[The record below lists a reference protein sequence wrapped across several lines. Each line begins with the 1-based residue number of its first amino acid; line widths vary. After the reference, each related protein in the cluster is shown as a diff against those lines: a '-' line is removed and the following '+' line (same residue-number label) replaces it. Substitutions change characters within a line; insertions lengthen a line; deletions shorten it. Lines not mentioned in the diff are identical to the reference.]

1 MIGNTSSN
9 WWAET
14 LQPFP
19 NTMAAKKF
27 SENYATF
34 EEWQQNACDTA
45 YKRKIE
51 RLHGLHPTATLS
63 QLDRH
68 PRKKQKPLGE
78 VKKSIPAK
86 MKWSALTPKERNLRS
101 KARKVLFEVKS
112 GKFLE
117 AASAEHHIKPET
129 VRRHIDGFVKESG
142 RWRVKRIVKN
152 EMSMRIYSRGREQ
165 HILVP
170 DVRQASIIGR
180 YNNAVKNFLRTHNE
194 SFLSPFE
201 GMAIKDSRGVAHCLE
216 TDPKAL
222 YMLWERKPEE
232 QQRPIYDD
240 LG

>member
-1 MIGNTSSN
+1 
-9 WWAET
+9 
-14 LQPFP
+14 
-19 NTMAAKKF
+19 MAIKKF

-34 EEWQQNACDTA
+34 EEWQQNARDTA

-78 VKKSIPAK
+78 VKKRIPAK
-86 MKWSALTPKERNLRS
+86 MKLSELTPKERNLRS
-101 KARKVLFEVKS
+101 KARKVFFDVKS
-112 GKFLE
+112 GKSLE

-129 VRRHIDGFVKESG
+129 VRRHVDGFVKESG

-194 SFLSPFE
+194 SFLSPYV
-201 GMAIKDSRGVAHCLE
+201 GLAIKDSRGVAHRLE
-216 TDPKAL
+216 TDPKSL
-222 YMLWERKPEE
+222 YMIWERKPEE

>member
-1 MIGNTSSN
+1 
-9 WWAET
+9 
-14 LQPFP
+14 
-19 NTMAAKKF
+19 MAAKKF

>member
-1 MIGNTSSN
+1 
-9 WWAET
+9 
-14 LQPFP
+14 
-19 NTMAAKKF
+19 MAAKRFCKKL
-27 SENYATF
+27 ATF
-34 EEWQQNACDTA
+34 EEWQQNARDTA

-78 VKKSIPAK
+78 VKKRIPAK
-86 MKWSALTPKERNLRS
+86 MKLSELTPKERNLRS
-101 KARKVLFEVKS
+101 KARKVFFDVKS
-112 GKFLE
+112 GKSLE

-129 VRRHIDGFVKESG
+129 VRRHVDGFVKESG

-180 YNNAVKNFLRTHNE
+180 YNNAVKNYLRTHNE
-194 SFLSPFE
+194 SFLSPFV
-201 GMAIKDSRGVAHCLE
+201 GLVITDSHGVAHRLE

-222 YMLWERKPEE
+222 YMIWERKPEE

>member
-1 MIGNTSSN
+1 MRLKKVNCLEEQKRNPSSKGR
-9 WWAET
+9 
-14 LQPFP
+14 LFS
-19 NTMAAKKF
+19 KK
-27 SENYATF
+27 YATF
-34 EEWQQNACDTA
+34 EEWQQNARDTA

-51 RLHGLHPTATLS
+51 RLHELHPTATLS
-63 QLDRH
+63 QLNRH
-68 PRKKQKPLGE
+68 PRTGQKPLGE
-78 VKKSIPAK
+78 VPKRIPAK
-86 MKWSALTPKERNLRS
+86 MKWHALTPREKALRS
-101 KARKVLFEVKS
+101 KARKVFFEVKS
-112 GKFLE
+112 GKSLE

-201 GMAIKDSRGVAHCLE
+201 GMAIKDSRGVAHRLE
-216 TDPKAL
+216 TDLKAL

>member
-1 MIGNTSSN
+1 
-9 WWAET
+9 
-14 LQPFP
+14 
-19 NTMAAKKF
+19 
-27 SENYATF
+27 
-34 EEWQQNACDTA
+34 
-45 YKRKIE
+45 
-51 RLHGLHPTATLS
+51 LS

-78 VKKSIPAK
+78 VKKRIPAK
-86 MKWSALTPKERNLRS
+86 MKLSELTPKERNLRS
-101 KARKVLFEVKS
+101 KARKVFFDVKS
-112 GKFLE
+112 GKSLE
-117 AASAEHHIKPET
+117 AASKDYRIKPET
-129 VRRHIDGFVKESG
+129 VRRHVDGFVKESG

-180 YNNAVKNFLRTHNE
+180 YNNAVKNYLRTHDE
-194 SFLSPFE
+194 SFLSPFV
-201 GMAIKDSRGVAHCLE
+201 GMGIKDSQGEVHRLE

-222 YMLWERKPEE
+222 YMIWDRKPEE